1 MEGAKVCWICQE
13 FEAKIGHETRWCP
26 NDICKKCGKMGH
38 NKLHCKI
45 EVENLQLPNEIWL
58 KIFELLAIK
67 DLARCA
73 QTSKRFLEITKKQF
87 ESLEQ
92 TLFNV
97 YCPNS
102 ELALKLMNEKNLI
115 LGQGE
120 RDNWSDSRFISPV
133 REKPDKNAK
142 DWQLCMKYP
151 DDRRFQKLQ
160 FFNLIKSN
168 FTPLPKTTY
177 DTQTVLKE
185 FEEQAFSCSN
195 SRSEYYHL
203 ITQIF
208 YKMMKEQAMGRIPF
222 RALLKTEGSP
232 PFPSPF
238 PSGLPQ
244 YLRKLWW

>member
-1 MEGAKVCWICQE
+1 M
-13 FEAKIGHETRWCP
+13 
-26 NDICKKCGKMGH
+26 
-38 NKLHCKI
+38 
-45 EVENLQLPNEIWL
+45 ENLHLPNEIWL
-58 KIFELLAIK
+58 KIFEHLAIK
-67 DLARCA
+67 DHSRCA
-73 QTSKRFLEITKKQF
+73 QTSKKFLEIAKKQF

-92 TLFNV
+92 ILFNV

-120 RDNWSDSRFISPV
+120 RDCWSESMFILTE
-133 REKPDKNAK
+133 RGMPDKNAK

-160 FFNLIKSN
+160 FFNLIKSH

-208 YKMMKEQAMGRIPF
+208 YKMMKEQAMGWIPF
-222 RALLKTEGSP
+222 RALLKIGGS
-232 PFPSPF
+232 SPF
-238 PSGLPQ
+238 PLPFPKSLPRF
-244 YLRKLWW
+244 LRMLWSRRPLTPPV